1 MEPRARSVG
10 RSPEDELED
19 LRHENLSLKRANL
32 SQGDKV
38 RQLGVQMGRIRQG
51 LQQQA
56 VPRDAPPVA
65 QARAKQE
72 LSKDDT
78 IANLQI
84 QLSQREATADRLQR
98 DLQLARLT
106 GGSSQ
111 NGRPNSAARPNGAV
125 RPRSAARPSSAG
137 RIGARQGQLRRPT
150 ARRTLP
156 QRTIPPPRARRPTAD
171 RASQLAS
178 AVAAVAGKLNGGGA
192 GTAGANIDGEMEGAV
207 EEELAAAQ
215 QAKRFSSCRVP
226 ALFFVSRVLFPAFC
240 FPLFVSR
247 FPLYMA
253 TLSPFFLFSHSMM

>member
-78 IANLQI
+78 IANLQS

-98 DLQLARLT
+98 ARVARRAQVALV
-106 GGSSQ
+106 GSARGKGSSDV
-111 NGRPNSAARPNGAV
+111 PPLDEPSHSAPSHLHARAGPPRTV
-125 RPRSAARPSSAG
+125 RASS
-137 RIGARQGQLRRPT
+137 
-150 ARRTLP
+150 P
-156 QRTIPPPRARRPTAD
+156 QRLQR
-171 RASQLAS
+171 SLAS
-178 AVAAVAGKLNGGGA
+178 
-192 GTAGANIDGEMEGAV
+192 
-207 EEELAAAQ
+207 
-215 QAKRFSSCRVP
+215 
-226 ALFFVSRVLFPAFC
+226 
-240 FPLFVSR
+240 
-247 FPLYMA
+247 
-253 TLSPFFLFSHSMM
+253 

>member
-19 LRHENLSLKRANL
+19 LRHDNLSLKRANL

-111 NGRPNSAARPNGAV
+111 NGRPNSAARP
-125 RPRSAARPSSAG
+125 SSAG

-215 QAKRFSSCRVP
+215 QAKRFSSCRFP

>member
-111 NGRPNSAARPNGAV
+111 NGRPNSAARP
-125 RPRSAARPSSAG
+125 SSAG

-215 QAKRFSSCRVP
+215 QAKRFSSCRFP
-226 ALFFVSRVLFPAFC
+226 ALFF
-240 FPLFVSR
+240 
-247 FPLYMA
+247 
-253 TLSPFFLFSHSMM
+253 